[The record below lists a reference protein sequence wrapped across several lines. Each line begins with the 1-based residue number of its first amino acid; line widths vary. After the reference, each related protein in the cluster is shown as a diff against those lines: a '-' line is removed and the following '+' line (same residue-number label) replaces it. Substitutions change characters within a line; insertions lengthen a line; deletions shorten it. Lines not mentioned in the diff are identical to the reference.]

1 MGNTLSGTE
10 IQSGGSGTS
19 LSNNDDLVIQSNIDK
34 FMQKCLI
41 NDCNKYIEN
50 QNEFNNMDNELQNS
64 IFRYIHTNQLN
75 EIKMKC
81 KLGNECSRE
90 ETINYYSEK
99 IKLIIKIKYLLEKFA
114 YLTTPD
120 TSKEECD
127 KTNLCVDK
135 INKLNNLLKKL
146 YFEDQKT
153 VYENGK
159 SIKKRVVI
167 DVPTELNDI
176 NNIKNEIKL
185 IINDGI
191 KENKS
196 IFRQFKNII

>member
-1 MGNTLSGTE
+1 MGNSQSDLG
-10 IQSGGSGTS
+10 IQNGGSIS
-19 LSNNDDLVIQSNIDK
+19 INKDDDLVVQNNIDK
-34 FMQKCLI
+34 FIQKCVI

-50 QNEFNNMDNELQNS
+50 QKEFNNMDNELKNS

-81 KLGNECSRE
+81 KLGTECSRE
-90 ETINYYSEK
+90 DTINYYSEK
-99 IKLIIKIKYLLEKFA
+99 IKLIIKIRYLLERLVN
-114 YLTTPD
+114 LTTPD

-153 VYENGK
+153 VYDNGK

-167 DVPTELNDI
+167 DVPTELNEI
-176 NNIKNEIKL
+176 NTIKNEIKL
-185 IINDGI
+185 LIDDGI

>member
-1 MGNTLSGTE
+1 MGNLQSDLS
-10 IQSGGSGTS
+10 IQTGS
-19 LSNNDDLVIQSNIDK
+19 SNYINKDDDLVVQNNIDK
-34 FMQKCLI
+34 FIQKCVV
-41 NDCNKYIEN
+41 NDCNKYIEE
-50 QNEFNNMDNELQNS
+50 QNEFYNMDNELKNS
-64 IFRYIHTNQLN
+64 IFRYIHSNQLN
-75 EIKMKC
+75 EIKKKC

-99 IKLIIKIKYLLEKFA
+99 IKLIIKIRYLLERLA

-153 VYENGK
+153 VYDNGK

-167 DVPTELNDI
+167 DVPTELNEI
-176 NNIKNEIKL
+176 HNIKNEIKL
-185 IINDGI
+185 LIDDGI
-191 KENKS
+191 KENKT